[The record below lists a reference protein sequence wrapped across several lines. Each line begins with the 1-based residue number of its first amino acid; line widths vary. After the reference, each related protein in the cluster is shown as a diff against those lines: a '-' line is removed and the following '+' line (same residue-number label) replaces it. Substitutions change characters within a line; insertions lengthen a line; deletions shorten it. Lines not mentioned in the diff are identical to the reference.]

1 MLAQNFMSADQL
13 HVTREEHAAL
23 VTVLYMLER
32 EELKSIVFGIN
43 INDRVLQGKCFSMN
57 NTWVKGKCG
66 SAGCI
71 GGWVADVMGVSDK
84 NKYVDSYWSYVAIR
98 QLPLAD
104 LYWNAKAIQS
114 KVSSDQGAAA
124 LRNFLTT
131 GKAQWDEV
139 LG

>member
-23 VTVLYMLER
+23 ITVLYMLER
-32 EELKSIVFGIN
+32 EELKPIVFGIK

-57 NTWVKGKCG
+57 NTWVKGECG

-84 NKYVDSYWSYVAIR
+84 NRYVDSYWSSYNTR
-98 QLPLAD
+98 SPLTD

-114 KVSSDQGAAA
+114 KVSPDQGAAA

-131 GKAQWDEV
+131 GKAQWDVV